1 MLIHPRIPYRTRSS
15 RRSAL
20 PLLLYDLSAA
30 HQTLPPAAV
39 LPEQFSS
46 PAKPSRARGEV
57 ALMHAVL
64 EDAVHCFQNLSGAP
78 GKRSQ
83 RLAKEAESWFFSD
96 DTRWPFSFVNICAV
110 LGLDPEYIR
119 LGLQRWRQQCL
130 TTPHLQK
137 VRRRS
142 FSVHRPLKIAA

>member
-1 MLIHPRIPYRTRSS
+1 MPIRSRTRDNPSPR

-39 LPEQFSS
+39 LPEQFSH
-46 PAKPSRARGEV
+46 PVKPDRAHGEV
-57 ALMHAVL
+57 ALMYAVL
-64 EDAVHCFQNLSGAP
+64 EDALNCFQKLFIANA

-83 RLAKEAESWFFSD
+83 RLAREAESWFFSD

-110 LGLDPEYIR
+110 LGFDPEYIR
-119 LGLQRWRQQCL
+119 LGLTRWRKRPPTKSL
-130 TTPHLQK
+130 K
-137 VRRRS
+137 VRKHS
-142 FSVHRPLKIAA
+142 LAGLRPVQIAA